1 MTTKPAPQHT
11 PTPWALDR
19 PNYPGIYIETV
30 NKDLGYVRIAQML
43 PINAGEN
50 AAFIVKAVNA
60 YESDQKKI
68 KALIEAIGD
77 ALCELDPDCNYDG
90 SNYNGEP
97 SEKGN
102 SRIQTILALYKIIAQ
117 HEAL

>member
-68 KALIEAIGD
+68 KALVEAAKLAQEYLSEI
-77 ALCELDPDCNYDG
+77 NYDG
-90 SNYNGEP
+90 AITP
-97 SEKGN
+97 SSFALTKEKLRN
-102 SRIQTILALYKIIAQ
+102 AIQQT
-117 HEAL
+117 ESV